1 MINPLIPML
10 AITGRPTQTEI
21 TDIIDRYA
29 DCGFDQLM
37 LYPRDGCEL
46 SYLTDEWFE
55 VIEAFIAAGKKHN
68 MSFWLYDEY
77 NYPSGGC
84 KGRVMAKSPDFCLK
98 YVKATLACGRYEP
111 KLLTN
116 DKFPD
121 ILNPYA
127 MDFFIESTHKKYEQR
142 FKKYFG
148 KQIKGIFTDEPS
160 FYYGVW
166 EEDEL
171 PFYKE
176 MPEEYTSL
184 TGRSFY
190 DDYNDYYAHIGAKD
204 FIRDCYKLLSDRMYT
219 SFTKKVSDWCEKN
232 NLYMTGHLMN
242 DALPTGA
249 VRSNGNL
256 LKQLSGFSLP
266 AVDDIFSDSLS
277 TSLIASFSAVQYAS
291 LNKDGAGAELFALGP
306 CDMTFS
312 KMRMMLWYA
321 SLFGVNHY
329 FLAIAHLD
337 VRGNAYRRFYFNNFS
352 PDNPCSFA
360 YKEFGEEAKKAAR
373 FARKVYIP
381 DVYVR
386 FPNDMASYELFT
398 DKKTDKHFGDLLV
411 SLKRNQI
418 QYMLL
423 NDETD
428 LDIPIIQMTKDGF
441 ALDGIEYT
449 DISMLLDK
457 FKKESLY
464 TLPDGTL
471 SDEIMVRRYADGT
484 EVVLNLTD
492 KTINLNDTKGKE
504 IKLEPFGVKISKN
517 KEAKYKCL
525 LQKKLKDITFEDNN
539 LVAATFD
546 ETGIYEFTVKESIEV
561 RIAKRTYPEDIDIWL
576 DEMPVNACDNSVL
589 LPDGFNKLYKQTKK
603 IVLKSGKHK
612 LIYKSKINAFYKYLP
627 EIFFVGDFYNCGNVF
642 ADKLADRSNVS
653 RYGKCVFKFGA
664 ELPLEKKL
672 AIAVEAFDKPIELYA
687 DGQLVGTQIGYPYI
701 WNIPT
706 KYLGKKVHFTLESA
720 SDLSNIFGDT
730 SAIEQLDGTPAW
742 CSGYTPRF
750 QKRIPDIKVKIL
762 EII

>member
-10 AITGRPTQTEI
+10 AITGRPTQIEI

-29 DCGFDQLM
+29 DCGFEQLM

-55 VIEAFIAAGKKHN
+55 VIEAFIDTGKKHN

-84 KGRVMAKSPDFCLK
+84 KGRVMAETPDFCLK

-111 KLLTN
+111 KLLKN

-121 ILNPYA
+121 ILNPQA
-127 MDFFIESTHKKYEQR
+127 MDFFVESTHKKYEVK

-148 KQIKGIFTDEPS
+148 KEIKGIFTDEPS

-190 DDYNDYYAHIGAKD
+190 DDYNDYYMHIGAKD
-204 FIRDCYKLLSDRMYT
+204 LIKDCYRLLSDRMYV
-219 SFTKKVSDWCEKN
+219 SFTKKISDWCEKN

-242 DALPTGA
+242 DALPTNS

-321 SLFGVNHY
+321 ALFGVNHY

-337 VRGNAYRRFYFNNFS
+337 VRGNAYRKFYFNNFS

-360 YKEFGEEAKKAAR
+360 YKEFGEEAKKAAE
-373 FARKVYIP
+373 FARKEYTP

-386 FPNDMASYELFT
+386 FPNDLASYELFT
-398 DKKTDKHFGDLLV
+398 DKTVDKRFGDMLV
-411 SLKRNQI
+411 SLKQKQI
-418 QYMLL
+418 QYMLI
-423 NDETD
+423 NDEKGLNKPVIEITSNGFSVD
-428 LDIPIIQMTKDGF
+428 GRECSDIYEVIKN
-441 ALDGIEYT
+441 
-449 DISMLLDK
+449 
-457 FKKESLY
+457 FKKENLY
-464 TLPDGTL
+464 TLSDGTL
-471 SDEIMVRRYADGT
+471 TDDIMVRRYSDGT
-484 EVVLNLTD
+484 DVILNLTD
-492 KTINLNDTKGKE
+492 KVINITDSKGKAINL
-504 IKLEPFGVKISKN
+504 EPYAVKITKK
-517 KEAKYKCL
+517 KEAKYRCL
-525 LQKKLKDITFEDNN
+525 AQKMLKDVSFEDNN
-539 LVAATFD
+539 IVAATFD
-546 ETGIYEFTVKESIEV
+546 ETGIYEFTVNESVEV

-576 DEMPVNACDNSVL
+576 EEMPVNACEDSVL
-589 LPDGFNKLYKQTKK
+589 LPDGFNKLYKQTQK
-603 IVLKSGKHK
+603 IVLKSGNHK
-612 LIYKSKINAFYKYLP
+612 LIYKNKTKNFYKYLP
-627 EIFFVGDFYNCGNVF
+627 EIIFVGDFFTLGNVF
-642 ADKLADRSNVS
+642 VNKLTDKSNVS
-653 RYGKCVFKFGA
+653 RYGKWIFKFGA

-672 AIAVEAFDKPIELYA
+672 AIAVEDFDKPIDLYA

-701 WNIPT
+701 WNIPN

-730 SAIEQLDGTPAW
+730 SAIEKLDGTPSW

-750 QKRIPDIKVKIL
+750 QKGIADIEVKIL
-762 EII
+762 EKI